1 MKFVSSFVV
10 LKLLT
15 MTSEEYTE
23 NFIKRMREDTR
34 IPTPEEALQ
43 TFVELGILDADGNIM
58 PGREALVWHLL
69 NAKTNKED

>member
-23 NFIKRMREDTR
+23 NFIKRMREDPR
-34 IPTPEEALQ
+34 KPTPKEALQ
-43 TFVELGILDADGNIM
+43 TFVELGILDADGNVM
-58 PGREALVWHLL
+58 PGREALFSHLL
-69 NAKTNKED
+69 NFNASKKA